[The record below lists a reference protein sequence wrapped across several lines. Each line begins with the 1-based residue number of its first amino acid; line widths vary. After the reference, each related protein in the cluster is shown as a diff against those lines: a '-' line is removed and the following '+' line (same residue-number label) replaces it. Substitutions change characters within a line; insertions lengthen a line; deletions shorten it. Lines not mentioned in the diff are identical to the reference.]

1 MKFIPTLAS
10 LLVCSLSSSLLAQ
23 DKIAPLKIGDPVPDI
38 ILENMVNYSG
48 KTAHLSDFKGKLLI
62 LDFWATWCGPCKMF
76 APVIDE
82 IAEGNLPGVKVGKV
96 DVDQQPDLAGQF
108 RVMSIPTLVLFKDGK
123 AAVTSVGVKSKKEV
137 LEMIEKLR

>member
-1 MKFIPTLAS
+1 MAVLTLTQENFQTEVADNS
-10 LLVCSLSSSLLAQ
+10 GIVLV
-23 DKIAPLKIGDPVPDI
+23 
-38 ILENMVNYSG
+38 
-48 KTAHLSDFKGKLLI
+48 
-62 LDFWATWCGPCKMF
+62 DFWATWCGPCKMF

-82 IAEGNLPGVKVGKV
+82 IAAGNLPDVKVGKV

-108 RVMSIPTLVLFKDGK
+108 RVMSIPTLVIFKDGK

>member
-1 MKFIPTLAS
+1 MAVLTLTQENFQTEVADNS
-10 LLVCSLSSSLLAQ
+10 GIVLV
-23 DKIAPLKIGDPVPDI
+23 
-38 ILENMVNYSG
+38 
-48 KTAHLSDFKGKLLI
+48 
-62 LDFWATWCGPCKMF
+62 DFWATWCGPCKMF

-82 IAEGNLPGVKVGKV
+82 IAAGNLPGVKVGKV